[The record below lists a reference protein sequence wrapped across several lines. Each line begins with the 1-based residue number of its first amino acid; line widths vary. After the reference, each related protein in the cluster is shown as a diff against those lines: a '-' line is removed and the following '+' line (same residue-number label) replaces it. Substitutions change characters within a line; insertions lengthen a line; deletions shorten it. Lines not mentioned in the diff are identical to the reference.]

1 MDSCSRKPEL
11 AAARLLEPTR
21 FLFVCIYNL
30 AKNLPLQ
37 ANHADSNS
45 TSGMQQQFNNNQG
58 YKRRIPLLIQRYMAA

>member
-1 MDSCSRKPEL
+1 MGSCSRKPEL

-45 TSGMQQQFNNNQG
+45 TTS
-58 YKRRIPLLIQRYMAA
+58 